1 VGERGSPEGLP
12 GRATRPDRAL
22 RALPGA
28 AVGRAGLDVPV
39 ETKLDAPGLRPGWVE
54 RPALV
59 RSLADT
65 TARLILVDAPAGFG
79 KTTLVAQWRAS
90 PAESRPFAWISLDRG
105 DNDPAR
111 LWWYIAH
118 ALHRACPDLGR
129 AAQPGERPVQIREI
143 AGILLPNLVNEL
155 AALATPVVLV
165 LDDYQAIIEPSC
177 HEQIAFLLLHLPPS
191 VQVVLITRTD
201 PPVPLAG
208 LRAAGDLAEIRVP
221 QLRFAPA
228 EAARLVRA
236 TSGADLSETDL
247 GTLVERTEGW
257 PAGLYLAALSL
268 RGHPSPGA
276 FVGQFG
282 GDNRFIT
289 DFLIDEVLSRQ
300 PPAIRQFLARTSIL
314 RRFGA
319 PLCAAVIGTANAAET
334 IGTLDRENLFIVP
347 LDQTRQWFRYHSLF
361 AQVLR
366 DYLARTEPDVVP
378 VLHKRASAWHRQS
391 GSVDEAIGHALA
403 GGDQAGAIDLI
414 AAHWYAFVDSGRLAT
429 VQRWITVLGDNA
441 ISASPVA
448 AHCAAWV
455 AALGGDRPSAR
466 HWLPVIEA
474 GKRAEPLPDGMRSL
488 RSSAALLRGVYGFD
502 GYRVMGESAALAV
515 ELETDPASPWYA
527 LARTALGFSR
537 YLHGEPRAAE
547 GPLEQAVSSDAAVP
561 LVRMLA
567 LSFLALTAIDLG
579 KLARAE
585 ELAQTALTIG
595 TRGGT
600 HETPPSAVAYLA
612 AGAVY
617 AAQGQ
622 LQEAR
627 AQLEQAL
634 QFRQRVPGI
643 SSWVTIQIMVT
654 LVHVLLDMGDRPGA
668 AAVVDEARLVLVSVP
683 DPPEALLARL
693 GRLELEAAG
702 RRPASLADPLTE
714 REGAVLSLLQGT
726 LSLREIGQQLH
737 LSANTIKTHTQAVY
751 RKLGVSTRR
760 DAVDRGR
767 EAGLL

>member
-1 VGERGSPEGLP
+1 M
-12 GRATRPDRAL
+12 
-22 RALPGA
+22 
-28 AVGRAGLDVPV
+28 PV
-39 ETKLDAPGLRPGWVE
+39 ETKLDAPGLRAGWVE

-143 AGILLPNLVNEL
+143 ASILLPNLVNEL

-177 HEQIAFLLLHLPPS
+177 HEQIAFLLMHLPPS
-191 VQVVLITRTD
+191 VQVVLITRAD

-236 TSGADLSETDL
+236 TSGADLGETDL
-247 GTLVERTEGW
+247 ATLVERTEGW

-268 RGHPSPGA
+268 RGHPSPGS
-276 FVGQFG
+276 FVGEFG

-366 DYLARTEPDVVP
+366 DYLTRTEPDVVP
-378 VLHKRASAWHRQS
+378 VLHQRASAWHRQS

-429 VQRWITVLGDNA
+429 VQRWITMLGDNA

-537 YLHGEPRAAE
+537 YLHGEPKAAE
-547 GPLEQAVSSDAAVP
+547 NPLEQAVSSEAAIP
-561 LVRMLA
+561 LVRMLG

-585 ELAQTALTIG
+585 ELAQSALSIG

-600 HETPPSAVAYLA
+600 NETPPSAVAYLA

-627 AQLEQAL
+627 TELEQAL
-634 QFRQRVPGI
+634 QFRQRMPGI
-643 SSWVTIQIMVT
+643 SSWVTLQIMVM
-654 LVHVLLDMGDRPGA
+654 LAQVLLGMGDRPGA

-683 DPPEALLARL
+683 DPPVALLARL

-702 RRPASLADPLTE
+702 RRPAALADPLTE

-726 LSLREIGQQLH
+726 LSLREIGQELH

-760 DAVDRGR
+760 DAVEKGR
-767 EAGLL
+767 EDGLL